1 MKKAF
6 RVIKITVRTL
16 VVTFAVLLLAYN
28 VYTLIMRYA
37 YGVGIP
43 TVFGYGFAAVQTGSM
58 EPQIAAGDF
67 IVIHAED
74 EYAVGDVITFYDS
87 ARGEYVTHRI
97 IQITESGFTTKGDAN
112 NAQDLFTV
120 PQGAVVGKVVA
131 VMNGLGSFIAFLQ
144 TPAGMFVLIAAA
156 AAVWGATVLAEWLIE
171 RHAKRKAAEP
181 AEGADAGGE
190 GAGTDG
196 AGAGGKTAGSDGEGA
211 GGCEGA
217 EGEEAVSKS
226 GESAGDDESVSSPCK
241 RANKGGT

>member
-120 PQGAVVGKVVA
+120 PQSAVVGKVVA

-156 AAVWGATVLAEWLIE
+156 AAVWGATVLIEWLIE

-181 AEGADAGGE
+181 AEGTDAGGE
-190 GAGTDG
+190 GAGTGGEGTGGEGTGGEG
-196 AGAGGKTAGSDGEGA
+196 ADGEGA
-211 GGCEGA
+211 DGEGA
-217 EGEEAVSKS
+217 ESEEAVSKS
-226 GESAGDDESVSSPCK
+226 SESADTGAGNEE
-241 RANKGGT
+241 